1 MQDGTISSPEQ
12 QLQPSEKIVLR
23 SFVYRHTSSSG
34 RPSFHLTTPS
44 PDFTAVARHL
54 CVLPGSPGRT
64 EYSPAQLV
72 AFVPAAYSATTTTT
86 NHKRSSSTTQPS
98 LAPHSIHLLHQL
110 HLLQL
115 LHQLLSHT
123 TGCSCFST
131 TKPATLLDYLS
142 SHSSLMLALVAASPQ
157 EHRRWSPTLMASDL
171 HRPPPLYFC

>member
-1 MQDGTISSPEQ
+1 M
-12 QLQPSEKIVLR
+12 
-23 SFVYRHTSSSG
+23 SSS

-72 AFVPAAYSATTTTT
+72 AFVPAAYSATTTT

-123 TGCSCFST
+123 TGGIGSCFST
-131 TKPATLLDYLS
+131 TKPATLLDYPPSPLS
-142 SHSSLMLALVAASPQ
+142 SHSSLTLAQ
-157 EHRRWSPTLMASDL
+157 EVVFNTEQALPDGF
-171 HRPPPLYFC
+171 PPPPTTVHLLFTSADSPSFI